1 MKHNI
6 TVLLIILSMLSS
18 AVSAGLVWDDKTWFY
33 SDDTSDLFVNGDGD
47 LEWSP
52 EGGEQFITR
61 IPDMSLSQVGDVVE
75 VSYIWMTDGDHDC
88 PDCFD
93 CELYCHDD
101 DITCIAGTSDMR
113 VGLFEADGEYVQA
126 DGFEV
131 TGSSIFTGYKG
142 YIFRF
147 GPNMLAGPTRW
158 EDCKQP
164 PEVHKTGQFC
174 KKPVG
179 NGDLMYVNDGLMAAL
194 PGLELPVGEY
204 ALFTVRLR
212 RTGSSAVEMTI
223 SLGDKTYSYTDSSS
237 TDQPSKIDVLAVHMR
252 NHRPYSRL
260 VLGRI
265 CYLGSADLNT
275 DDVVDG
281 HDLSILAGDW
291 LLSGDSGSPPDSEQL
306 VLYYDFD
313 GTLGSDV
320 ASGLVDGTGTYT
332 ASIIAGSD
340 GDSFIKYAEP
350 NPIYNTEG
358 TSAQFNNDNWGNNA
372 GDTFL
377 IPDAGGIDFS
387 SFSEFTVGLFVNP
400 SASGSGETRRIF
412 SEDIYAYMY
421 LDGGNTLH
429 VIRKWGGGG
438 WNENWTH
445 LTKSGLPLDSWSHV
459 AMAWDSGAAS
469 DKFKLYVDG
478 ELAASAPGTSTSTID
493 SSAGFAIGGYQ
504 HDGVTKQF
512 FHGKIDEFA
521 LYSYALSA
529 GEIAY
534 IGNNAQMPPVSPA
547 NLFNDGIIDFKD
559 FASFAPRWLDSCE

>member
-1 MKHNI
+1 MKHRR
-6 TVLLIILSMLSS
+6 TVILLVLSMLSS
-18 AVSAGLVWDDKTWFY
+18 VVSASIVWDGTLWFY
-33 SDDTSDLFVNGDGD
+33 SDDPSDLFVNADGD
-47 LEWSP
+47 LEWEP

-61 IPDMSLSQVGDVVE
+61 IPDIALNQVEDVVE
-75 VSYIWMTDGDHDC
+75 ISYMWMTDGQHNC

-93 CELYCHDD
+93 CDLYCHDN
-101 DITCIAGTSDMR
+101 DITCIAGTSDIR
-113 VGLFEADGEYVQA
+113 VGLFEADGEYVEE

-158 EDCKQP
+158 VDCTD
-164 PEVHKTGQFC
+164 EVHKTGQFC
-174 KKPVG
+174 KKPEDR
-179 NGDLMYVNDGLMAAL
+179 GDLMYVNDGLMEPL
-194 PGLELPVGEY
+194 PGLELPPGEY

-223 SLGDKTYSYTDSSS
+223 SLGDKTYSYTDNSS
-237 TDQPSKIDVLAVHMR
+237 TDQPSKIDVIAVHMR
-252 NHRPYSRL
+252 NHRPYNRL
-260 VLGRI
+260 VLGKV
-265 CYLGSADLNT
+265 CLLGPANLNG
-275 DDVVDG
+275 DDIVDG
-281 HDLSILAGDW
+281 NDLAILANDW
-291 LLSGDSGSPPDSEQL
+291 LLTGDSGSPPDANQL

-320 ASGLVDGTGTYT
+320 PTGLVDNTGTYT
-332 ASIIAGSD
+332 ASIIPGSD
-340 GDSFIKYAEP
+340 GNSSIRYAEP
-350 NPIYNTEG
+350 NPIYNTEE
-358 TSAQFNNDNWGNNA
+358 TSAQFDNDNWGDNA

-377 IPDAGGIDFS
+377 IPDATGIDFS

-400 SASGSGETRRIF
+400 SASGSGQTRRIF

-429 VIRKWGGGG
+429 AIRKWGGGG
-438 WNENWTH
+438 WDENWTH
-445 LTKSGLPLDSWSHV
+445 LTRADLPLDSWSHV
-459 AMAWDSGAAS
+459 AMTWDSDAAG

-478 ELAASAPGTSTSTID
+478 EPAASTAGTSTATID

-504 HDGVTKQF
+504 HAAVTKQF

-534 IGNNAQMPPVSPA
+534 IGNNAQTPPASPA

-559 FASFAPRWLDSCE
+559 FASFAPSWLDSCE